1 MPIPDT
7 GHMPAAGAI
16 YYTLYLVYA
25 DAVRGTTMINFVYAE
40 SCDRVG

>member
-1 MPIPDT
+1 MLTKRPMPIPDT

-25 DAVRGTTMINFVYAE
+25 DAVISTTIINFVHA
-40 SCDRVG
+40 